1 MGNWMNKIFAC
12 LLGMAILFG
21 AGLLLEPQSA
31 YACSCA
37 APESPEKQ
45 VKAELDYRSAIF
57 AGTVQKITPPS
68 WFRIIRPTADPVKV
82 TFKVSEVWKGEIERQ
97 TIVYTALGSDSCG
110 VDYFEKGTE
119 YIVSASL
126 DSESLETN
134 ICSLTKPLA
143 SAANELAVLGEGYQP
158 IDNDSSK
165 FAFSIIVIAATIIVG
180 GAIVIRIILHRR
192 KYSP

>member
-21 AGLLLEPQSA
+21 ADLLLEPQSA

-82 TFKVSEVWKGEIERQ
+82 TFKVSEVWKGNIGRQ

-110 VDYFEKGTE
+110 VEYLKGTE

-126 DSESLETN
+126 NSKSMETN
-134 ICSLTKPLA
+134 LCSMTKPLA
-143 SAANELAVLGEGYQP
+143 DASNELAVLGEGYP
-158 IDNDSSK
+158 PADNDSGK
-165 FAFSIIVIAATIIVG
+165 VVFSIIAITATIIVG
-180 GAIVIRIILHRR
+180 GAVVIRIIRHRR
-192 KYSP
+192 KFSP